1 MYEVIESK
9 AWKHKDGRTA
19 SLYGAVPF
27 LSRADM
33 LDWKIETL
41 GFTVRNNKTNTVGIG
56 RTPWATKAEAEAW
69 IKANQ

>member
-19 SLYGAVPF
+19 SLYGAVPY
-27 LSRADM
+27 LSDAEKQN
-33 LDWKIETL
+33 WKIETL
-41 GFTVRNNKTNTVGIG
+41 GFTVRNNKTNTIGIG

-69 IKANQ
+69 LNSRQ